1 MARLRGYRYTIARMR
16 WRLGAGQGDTM
27 ADLTGKRALVIV
39 EGYGTEEPELLQP
52 VEFLRERGA
61 EVDIAA
67 AQNPIDCV
75 TGDRYDSQQ
84 VVPDKMLA
92 ETGAEG
98 YDVLI
103 VPGGTVNMDRLR
115 INPEAHRIMREFM
128 EAKKVV
134 ACICHGPWL
143 LVNAGVA
150 EGKTVTSC
158 EFNRIDME
166 NGGFVWVD
174 EEAHVDDSDGQTLI
188 TSRCPDDLP
197 AFCAAIEA
205 ALA

>member
-1 MARLRGYRYTIARMR
+1 
-16 WRLGAGQGDTM
+16 M
-27 ADLTGKRALVIV
+27 ADLSGKSALVIV

-52 VEFLRERGA
+52 VAYLKERGA
-61 EVDIAA
+61 DVKIAA

-84 VVPDKMLA
+84 IVPDLTLA
-92 ETGAEG
+92 EAGAEG
-98 YDVLI
+98 FDALI

-115 INPEAHRIMREFM
+115 INPEAHRIMQEFM
-128 EAKKVV
+128 AAKKVV

-150 EGKTVTSC
+150 KGKTVTSC

-174 EEAHVDDSDGQTLI
+174 EQAHVDDSDGQVLI

-197 AFCAAIEA
+197 YFNAAIEA
-205 ALA
+205 ALV

>member
-1 MARLRGYRYTIARMR
+1 MALRSLSFSSPSR
-16 WRLGAGQGDTM
+16 
-27 ADLTGKRALVIV
+27 
-39 EGYGTEEPELLQP
+39 
-52 VEFLRERGA
+52 FLRERGA

-67 AQNPIDCV
+67 ARNPIDCV

-84 VVPDKMLA
+84 IVPDKMLA
-92 ETGAEG
+92 ETGAED

>member
-1 MARLRGYRYTIARMR
+1 
-16 WRLGAGQGDTM
+16 M

-75 TGDRYDSQQ
+75 TGDRYDSQRI
-84 VVPDKMLA
+84 VPDKMLA

-166 NGGFVWVD
+166 NGGFAWVD